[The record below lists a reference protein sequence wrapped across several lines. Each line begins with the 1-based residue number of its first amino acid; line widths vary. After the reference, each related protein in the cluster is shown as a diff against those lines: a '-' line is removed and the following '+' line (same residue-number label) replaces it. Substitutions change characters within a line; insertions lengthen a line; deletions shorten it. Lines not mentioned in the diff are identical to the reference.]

1 MYDSF
6 AERQRR
12 NEWGMLAFPQEN
24 LYIFPVLH
32 DITSSISIWFDY
44 NIILKERETFC
55 SIFAKYE
62 ITIRT
67 KAKNLSRQ
75 NYTLNIPETIF
86 IPSYHLDTK
95 RVSNSSIYV
104 FQEDVLDTD
113 NDYWDKHLKSD
124 DFFNAEKYPNI
135 NFKNA
140 VFEKVG
146 DNKYKITG
154 DLTIRDV
161 TKKVTFDAVLN
172 GTLKTDKGL
181 LSAWKAST
189 TINRFDYN
197 LKWDKTIETGG
208 LIVGQD
214 VTITLNLEL
223 NK

>member
-1 MYDSF
+1 MKRLVVVFF
-6 AERQRR
+6 AIFAVTALVTAQS
-12 NEWGMLAFPQEN
+12 EWKFDKVHSSVTFSVRHMVISNVSGNFKD
-24 LYIFPVLH
+24 FSVVLKSEKE
-32 DITSSISIWFDY
+32 DFSDATVEGTIQAASIS
-44 NIILKERETFC
+44 
-55 SIFAKYE
+55 
-62 ITIRT
+62 
-67 KAKNLSRQ
+67 
-75 NYTLNIPETIF
+75 
-86 IPSYHLDTK
+86 
-95 RVSNSSIYV
+95 
-104 FQEDVLDTD
+104 TD
-113 NDYWDKHLKSD
+113 NDYRDKHLKSD
-124 DFFNAEKYPNI
+124 DFFNAEKFPEI
-135 NFKNA
+135 KFKSTK
-140 VFEKVG
+140 FEKLG

-154 DLTIRDV
+154 DLTMRDV